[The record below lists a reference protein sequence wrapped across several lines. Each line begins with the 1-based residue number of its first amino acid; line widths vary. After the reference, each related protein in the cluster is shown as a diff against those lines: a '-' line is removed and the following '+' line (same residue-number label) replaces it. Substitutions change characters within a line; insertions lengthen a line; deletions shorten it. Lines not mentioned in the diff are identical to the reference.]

1 MSVRAPLAPGASQHL
16 PRVLLKGA
24 SPLSPWSPLLPQPVV
39 SCDGP
44 SPILRNLLAL
54 EPMVRC
60 FLLLFPHPDS
70 RGSWSVPGSCSDGWS
85 ATGWSPWL
93 PHIPVGV
100 LSAGPETSAG
110 QAHWLVCPAAQGC
123 EAGQEGRGR
132 SQRGLLE
139 EATPGRG
146 KPRRHSWVR

>member
-60 FLLLFPHPDS
+60 FLLLFPHPTLE
-70 RGSWSVPGSCSDGWS
+70 G
-85 ATGWSPWL
+85 
-93 PHIPVGV
+93 VG
-100 LSAGPETSAG
+100 LCRAAALMAG
-110 QAHWLVCPAAQGC
+110 
-123 EAGQEGRGR
+123 R
-132 SQRGLLE
+132 
-139 EATPGRG
+139 
-146 KPRRHSWVR
+146 PRD